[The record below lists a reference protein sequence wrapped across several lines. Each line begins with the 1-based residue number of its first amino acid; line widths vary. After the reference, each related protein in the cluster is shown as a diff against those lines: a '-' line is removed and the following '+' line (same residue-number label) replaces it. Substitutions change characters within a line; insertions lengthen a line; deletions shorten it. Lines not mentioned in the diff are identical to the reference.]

1 MFHLHHHLS
10 KAETTTAEGGSSHL
24 DPQLIQDSRSSRWHS
39 VWTPTSVQLPFLLSR
54 HFHILLSKTLLLSC
68 HSKDCLMSPIR
79 FLSTFTFSFNVV
91 LGCFLIF
98 KMCCIKKLGQ
108 THQHLAGDGSLV
120 KDLSGFYA
128 MVAPKE
134 FMRGLHQK
142 SGPISHPVG
151 TWQVPGL
158 SGPSG
163 REAHQTPHTGQRG
176 LTKIRLSEWG
186 RWDISHIVHRWRPD
200 SFCPLPLHTTDPLQ
214 TISVNRG
221 WLSLRVWMGSNL
233 SFWAEWTMNKT
244 LSLVIWIM
252 IERTPISD
260 ALCSTFDYHHC
271 TIGVCTSWPTYI
283 ICIL

>member
-24 DPQLIQDSRSSRWHS
+24 GPQPDPGVPGDSGDPAFGLQL
-39 VWTPTSVQLPFLLSR
+39 LFNCPFFFPDTFTFFFPK
-54 HFHILLSKTLLLSC
+54 HFYFLVSQVLQ
-68 HSKDCLMSPIR
+68 KDCLMSPII
-79 FLSTFTFSFNVV
+79 FSSTLTFSFNVV
-91 LGCFLIF
+91 LRCFLIF

-108 THQHLAGDGSLV
+108 PHQHLAGDGSLV

-186 RWDISHIVHRWRPD
+186 R
-200 SFCPLPLHTTDPLQ
+200 
-214 TISVNRG
+214 
-221 WLSLRVWMGSNL
+221 
-233 SFWAEWTMNKT
+233 
-244 LSLVIWIM
+244 
-252 IERTPISD
+252 
-260 ALCSTFDYHHC
+260 
-271 TIGVCTSWPTYI
+271 
-283 ICIL
+283 

>member
-1 MFHLHHHLS
+1 
-10 KAETTTAEGGSSHL
+10 
-24 DPQLIQDSRSSRWHS
+24 
-39 VWTPTSVQLPFLLSR
+39 
-54 HFHILLSKTLLLSC
+54 
-68 HSKDCLMSPIR
+68 MSPIR

-98 KMCCIKKLGQ
+98 KMCFIKKLGQ
-108 THQHLAGDGSLV
+108 PHQHLAGDGSLV

-200 SFCPLPLHTTDPLQ
+200 SFLSSSPSHSRAQSRQSLLNG
-214 TISVNRG
+214 S
-221 WLSLRVWMGSNL
+221 WLSLRLWMGSNFYL
-233 SFWAEWTMNKT
+233 FEQNEQNLFWLWLKE
-244 LSLVIWIM
+244 
-252 IERTPISD
+252 
-260 ALCSTFDYHHC
+260 H
-271 TIGVCTSWPTYI
+271 
-283 ICIL
+283 